1 MGRESRQA
9 RRAKERRLQQQQR
22 RHQPTSKAVQY
33 SLWVSAAIVAIVAV
47 ILGVMAVH
55 GSGVS
60 ASATPTPLADIA
72 SQTVDGIGCNF
83 GGEVTTYHEHGH
95 LTIMDHGKSVPIP
108 PNIGRNVDHDCLY
121 WIHTHMPSLGVLHV
135 EAPNKIEPPL
145 RDFFTIWKK
154 PLSATKIG
162 PVTVQPG
169 DKVKLWVNLKP
180 YNGDLGSIPIK
191 RHTQIWI
198 DVGPPFPQPKPF
210 NFAKYQL

>member
-9 RRAKERRLQQQQR
+9 RRARERRLQEQQR

-33 SLWVSAAIVAIVAV
+33 SLWVSAAIVAVVAV
-47 ILGVMAVH
+47 VLGAMAVH
-55 GSGVS
+55 GNGIG

-95 LTIMDHGKSVPIP
+95 LTIMDRGKSVPIP
-108 PNIGRNVDHDCLY
+108 ADIGRNTNHDCLY
-121 WIHTHMPSLGVLHV
+121 WIHTHQPSLGVLHV

-145 RDFFTIWKK
+145 RDFFAIWQK
-154 PLSATKIG
+154 PLTSTQIG

-169 DKVKLWVNLKP
+169 EKVKVWLNQKP
-180 YNGDLGSIPIK
+180 YYGSLGSIPIK
-191 RHTQIWI
+191 RHADIWV
-198 DVGPPFPQPKPF
+198 DVGPPYPKPTPF
-210 NFAKYQL
+210 YF